1 MITAKIIDNIWAT
14 KKADALRGY
23 KLMLVE
29 VIGGKENGR
38 RIVVVDNI
46 SGGVEDRV
54 IVATGSS
61 ARKMLGDDSIPVD
74 AAVIGIIDDDC
85 NVEK

>member
-23 KLMLVE
+23 KLMLAE

-46 SGGVEDRV
+46 SGGVGDANADRKSV
-54 IVATGSS
+54 V
-61 ARKMLGDDSIPVD
+61 
-74 AAVIGIIDDDC
+74 
-85 NVEK
+85 

>member
-1 MITAKIIDNIWAT
+1 MITTKIIDNIWAT
-14 KKADALRGY
+14 KKANALRGY
-23 KLMLVE
+23 KLMLAE

-46 SGGVEDRV
+46 SGGVGDRV

-61 ARKMLGDDSIPVD
+61 ARKMLGDDCIPVD

>member
-23 KLMLVE
+23 KLMLAE

-46 SGGVEDRV
+46 SGGVGDRV

-61 ARKMLGDDSIPVD
+61 ASK
-74 AAVIGIIDDDC
+74 IGRASC
-85 NVEK
+85 RERV

>member
-23 KLMLVE
+23 KLMLAE

-38 RIVVVDNI
+38 RIVVVDNHFF
-46 SGGVEDRV
+46 
-54 IVATGSS
+54 
-61 ARKMLGDDSIPVD
+61 
-74 AAVIGIIDDDC
+74 
-85 NVEK
+85 

>member
-23 KLMLVE
+23 KLMLAE

-46 SGGVEDRV
+46 SGRVGDRV

>member
-1 MITAKIIDNIWAT
+1 MITVKIIDNIWAT

-23 KLMLVE
+23 KLMLAE

-46 SGGVEDRV
+46 SGGVGDRV

>member
-23 KLMLVE
+23 KFMLAE

-46 SGGVEDRV
+46 SGGVGDRV

>member
-23 KLMLVE
+23 KLMLAE
-29 VIGGKENGR
+29 IIGGKENGR

-46 SGGVEDRV
+46 SGGVGDRV

>member
-23 KLMLVE
+23 KLMLAE
-29 VIGGKENGR
+29 VIKGKENGR

-46 SGGVEDRV
+46 SGGVGDRV

-74 AAVIGIIDDDC
+74 AAVIGIIDNDC